1 LNECQTK
8 VLEITNILNK
18 QNEHLL
24 KIEVLKREVGDNLRY
39 RESQQKVQE
48 LNEKIVE
55 LESQISQYDI
65 ETYTDNLEVL
75 NKKKEELLNE
85 VC

>member
-1 LNECQTK
+1 MNECQTK